1 MSNEQAAVTGTESPI
16 GAVPGEPGP
25 KDGAEV
31 TQPEAVAALPDAA
44 APDANPVAVVPETAP
59 QASATETEK
68 PRLQLNPTVDPESM
82 KAVPNV
88 VVEVSPEVAEA
99 AAVAAK
105 PRIPSAEKVEI
116 PHEKSLTLDASLE
129 AEINSAMAGS
139 QAALVA
145 PEGQPPAAPSGE
157 ELKPGQKLK
166 GRIQSVQTENIIVDL
181 GPRASGLLQV
191 KQYEGTKV
199 PEVGAT
205 VDVVVDKFDPA
216 EGLVHLRPAKGGVTK
231 PQGDWSS
238 VAEGQIVDCVVTKT
252 NKGGLEVN
260 ISNLRGFMPAS
271 QIDFGFV
278 QNMEQYVGQKL
289 RVKISEVNPAK
300 KSLVVSRRSFLDM
313 ERQELKSQAW
323 GNLAVGQ
330 THTGVVKTIK
340 DYGAFVDIGGVD
352 GLLHVGELSWSR
364 VNHPKEILQEGQRIE
379 VKILS
384 IDQEKQKVS
393 LGMRQ
398 LSADPW
404 AVIADK
410 YLPGTVIKA
419 KVTKTTDFGAF
430 VELEPNV
437 EGLVHISELEHRRV
451 VRVTD
456 VVQSGQEVD
465 LKVLAVDTEK
475 RRISLSKK
483 ALIDRPQSEKKP
495 SDEDQAPSKGTAY
508 ERKHKGP
515 LRGGGTGSGGLLFG
529 DPNAR

>member
-1 MSNEQAAVTGTESPI
+1 MSNEQAAVTGTESPT
-16 GAVPGEPGP
+16 GALPGEPGP
-25 KDGAEV
+25 NDGAEV
-31 TQPEAVAALPDAA
+31 TQPEAVAA
-44 APDANPVAVVPETAP
+44 VPE
-59 QASATETEK
+59 ASASETEK

-99 AAVAAK
+99 AVVAAK
-105 PRIPSAEKVEI
+105 PAIPAAEKVEI

-330 THTGVVKTIK
+330 THSGVVKTIK